1 MSTSIFCVETTCNV
15 LELGHYVIRN
25 LWIVFSHVTTFLSG
39 ALLVHITYIKT
50 TKTTTVQR
58 GDNEGFYGRFLA
70 VGRPVSVI
78 KEFWWQEYIK
88 LYPSKVKKWGNFPRR
103 RLTNWQLRSVQTEF
117 FEHGRDCGKHFISG
131 EAAKLWDR
139 NDPCDWVPT
148 PNLGLE
154 KCDPAKQLP
163 ANLEAVVKEYERAER
178 SRADTEHVRRRREK
192 IESKKPNVYE
202 PG

>member
-70 VGRPVSVI
+70 VGRPVSVLRNFMTRI
-78 KEFWWQEYIK
+78 HQALSKQGEDVMK
-88 LYPSKVKKWGNFPRR
+88 LSEKTFNK
-103 RLTNWQLRSVQTEF
+103 LIAA
-117 FEHGRDCGKHFISG
+117 IST
-131 EAAKLWDR
+131 D
-139 NDPCDWVPT
+139 
-148 PNLGLE
+148 
-154 KCDPAKQLP
+154 
-163 ANLEAVVKEYERAER
+163 
-178 SRADTEHVRRRREK
+178 
-192 IESKKPNVYE
+192 
-202 PG
+202 